1 MEGRRGLGEGGAGAV
16 GRGAVGDVPV
26 AGLDIVVVV
35 GVGGG
40 DTRLHEGF
48 SR

>member
-16 GRGAVGDVPV
+16 GRGAVGDVLV
-26 AGLDIVVVV
+26 TGLDIVVV
-35 GVGGG
+35 GG

-48 SR
+48 SG

>member
-16 GRGAVGDVPV
+16 GRGAVGDVLV
-26 AGLDIVVVV
+26 TGLDIVV
-35 GVGGG
+35 VGGG

-48 SR
+48 SG

>member
-16 GRGAVGDVPV
+16 GRGAVGDVLV
-26 AGLDIVVVV
+26 TGLDIIVVVV
-35 GVGGG
+35 GG

-48 SR
+48 SG

>member
-1 MEGRRGLGEGGAGAV
+1 MEGGRGLCEGGAGAV
-16 GRGAVGDVPV
+16 GRGAVGDVLV
-26 AGLDIVVVV
+26 AGLDIVVV
-35 GVGGG
+35 GGGG